1 MSLICI
7 LENIRQIIYLYITG
21 KKKRNKWI
29 FLRIFK
35 VMYSY
40 NHTTNKKKEYY
51 KNLKIYKISN
61 KS

>member
-7 LENIRQIIYLYITG
+7 LENIRQIINLYITG

-40 NHTTNKKKEYY
+40 NHTTNKKK
-51 KNLKIYKISN
+51 KNIIKI
-61 KS
+61 

>member
-21 KKKRNKWI
+21 KKKKRNKWI

-40 NHTTNKKKEYY
+40 NHTTNIKKK
-51 KNLKIYKISN
+51 NIIKI
-61 KS
+61 